1 MKLQLIITMMLA
13 AFTRTAAFGTKAVSK
28 SRAAPLV
35 VRGMADI
42 AVEHGRGE
50 WKTYG
55 DLSSYKPGKFQVK
68 CFNKISPVGL
78 AQFPEESYDIR
89 TDGEDGPNAHAI
101 MLRSHKLQEEEV
113 AHTVRAI
120 ARCVD
125 LLIMYIFEV
134 LAMVFSY
141 FLFSCL

>member
-1 MKLQLIITMMLA
+1 VT
-13 AFTRTAAFGTKAVSK
+13 AFGTKAAAISST
-28 SRAAPLV
+28 SRAAAPLV

-78 AQFPEESYDIR
+78 AQFPEESYDVR
-89 TDGEDGPNAHAI
+89 VDGQDGQNAHALL
-101 MLRSHKLQEEEV
+101 LRSHKLQEAEV

-120 ARCVD
+120 ARCVRVILIQSFLT
-125 LLIMYIFEV
+125 LLLF
-134 LAMVFSY
+134 LTFS
-141 FLFSCL
+141 FVIDVALVPTTFQFHA